1 MSSLT
6 LKLKVLDSK
15 TDKAYAL
22 IRIFLGI
29 ALLIRGWLILANP
42 NSLIELGVER
52 ELFFWVS
59 LVGIVHIIG
68 GLLLSI
74 GLITRIAAL
83 IRIPIL
89 LSAIF
94 YVHSH
99 TQLMMG
105 GQSLELAILVLF
117 LLFLFFIVGSGPI
130 SVSQYLPN
138 KKV

>member
-83 IRIPIL
+83 IQIPIL

>member
-1 MSSLT
+1 MST
-6 LKLKVLDSK
+6 LNSKLKVLDSK
-15 TDKAYAL
+15 TDKAYSL

-42 NSLIELGVER
+42 DSLIELGVER

-59 LVGIVHIIG
+59 LVGMIHIIG
-68 GLLLSI
+68 GLLLFI

-83 IRIPIL
+83 IQIPIL
-89 LSAIF
+89 ISAIF

-130 SVSQYLPN
+130 SVSQYLLN
-138 KKV
+138 KKL